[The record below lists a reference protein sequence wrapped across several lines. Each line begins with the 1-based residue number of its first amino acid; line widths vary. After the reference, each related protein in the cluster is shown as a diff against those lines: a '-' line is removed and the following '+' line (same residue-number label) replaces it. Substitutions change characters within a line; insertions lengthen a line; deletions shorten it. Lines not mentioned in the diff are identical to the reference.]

1 MIRVMSNTDAAQR
14 INEYVQTILA
24 LAKPL
29 TDEQRNKLAEL
40 LKPVRQPPRDRRAVV
55 AERIDEWEGGAA

>member
-14 INEYVQTILA
+14 IDEYVQTILA

-40 LKPVRQPPRDRRAVV
+40 LKPVRQSPRDRRAVV